1 MKKFKEIFTDENMEM
16 PNKYGIIRVQRIN
29 LDSSVEFEFD
39 DESKE
44 FLRNE
49 LAKLPHKAETIYEPT
64 LKKFAENI
72 ILLNRQKHRKD
83 DRSRISLMNDEIY
96 HGYRNKSFF
105 ENFLI

>member
-44 FLRNE
+44 FLRDE
-49 LAKLPHKAETIYEPT
+49 LAKLPHNAETIYEPT
-64 LKKFAENI
+64 LKKLLI
-72 ILLNRQKHRKD
+72 IL
-83 DRSRISLMNDEIY
+83 
-96 HGYRNKSFF
+96 FF
-105 ENFLI
+105 WIDKNIVKTIGLEFL

>member
-1 MKKFKEIFTDENMEM
+1 MKTFKEIFIDENMEM
-16 PNKYGIIRVQRIN
+16 PNKYGITRVQRIN

-39 DESKE
+39 DESKD

-49 LAKLPHKAETIYEPT
+49 LATLTQKAEIIYEPT

-83 DRSRISLMNDEIY
+83 DKSRISLMNDEIY
-96 HGYRNKSFF
+96 HGYRNISFY
-105 ENFLI
+105 ITK

>member
-83 DRSRISLMNDEIY
+83 DRSRISLMNDEI
-96 HGYRNKSFF
+96 GSVAKF
-105 ENFLI
+105 ENQTRPF